1 MPAPITATV
10 FLPFL
15 LTVTRPPCL
24 ASTKQIVS
32 VAEDKIQSHPSDAAG
47 VKIVRT
53 AMSELRIIG
62 VSVDVVR
69 WPLKMKRR
77 HGVGDIEESMPGAI
91 VKISTNAGIVGWGE
105 ASPWSVFTGTAE
117 ANAAGIHHYLR
128 PLLVGADPLR
138 ISALMHQ
145 IEKTLVGHTE
155 GKAAVEM
162 ALFDIAGKHLRVPV
176 AQLLG
181 GSFRSDVPLSVSIAN
196 PDFEEDLAFAK
207 WLAGSG
213 INIFKVKTGFSTH
226 KDDLRRLER
235 LRSDLPATVDLR
247 VDYNQGLD
255 PWDAIRHLRDVEAF
269 HPTFIEQPVKRD
281 QRVAMAAITRAIDTP
296 IMADE
301 SVFSPAEAVEM
312 VRGNIADLVSVKI
325 MKSGGIARAREIAS
339 IAEAAGIT
347 AYGGTMFEGG
357 LAVAAG
363 LHMVAA
369 TPNIS
374 LGAEFYTSTWVMGVD
389 ILKTPIV
396 IENGA
401 TRVPTGHGL
410 GVEVDEG
417 RVREISAAHFE

>member
-77 HGVGDIEESMPGAI
+77 HGVGDIEESIPGAI

-213 INIFKVKTGFSTH
+213 VNIFKVKTGFSTH

-255 PWDAIRHLRDVEAF
+255 PWDAIRHLKDVEAF
-269 HPTFIEQPVKRD
+269 RPTFIEQPVKRE
-281 QRVAMAAITRAIDTP
+281 QRAAMAAISRAIDTP

-301 SVFSPAEAVEM
+301 SVFTPTEALDM
-312 VRGNIADLVSVKI
+312 VRGEIADLVSIKI
-325 MKSGGIARAREIAS
+325 MKSGGIVRAREIAA

-357 LAVAAG
+357 LAIAAG
-363 LHMVAA
+363 LHMVPASVSKSTKTIYDA
-369 TPNIS
+369 SAPPIS
-374 LGAEFYTSTWVMGVD
+374 SEL
-389 ILKTPIV
+389 
-396 IENGA
+396 
-401 TRVPTGHGL
+401 PTGRW
-410 GVEVDEG
+410 VDPG
-417 RVREISAAHFE
+417 R

>member
-1 MPAPITATV
+1 M
-10 FLPFL
+10 
-15 LTVTRPPCL
+15 
-24 ASTKQIVS
+24 
-32 VAEDKIQSHPSDAAG
+32 G
-47 VKIVRT
+47 
-53 AMSELRIIG
+53 ELRIIG

-117 ANAAGIHHYLR
+117 ANATGIHHYLR
-128 PLLVGADPLR
+128 PLLVGADPLK
-138 ISALMHQ
+138 ISALMHR
-145 IEKTLVGHTE
+145 IEKSLVGHTE

-176 AQLLG
+176 AQLIG
-181 GSFRSDVPLSVSIAN
+181 GYFRSHVPLSVSIAN

-207 WLAGSG
+207 RLAESG

-226 KDDLRRLER
+226 KNDLRRLER

-255 PWDAIRHLRDVEAF
+255 PWDAIRHLRDIEAF

-281 QRVAMAAITRAIDTP
+281 QRVAMAEITRAIDTP

-312 VRGNIADLVSVKI
+312 VRGKIADLVSIKI

-357 LAVAAG
+357 LAIAAG

-401 TRVPTGHGL
+401 TSVPTGPGL
-410 GVEVDEG
+410 GVEVDED
-417 RVREISAAHFE
+417 RVQEISVAHFE